1 MRKQIDVYKEE
12 AVKKKGEEEQLV
24 KVLDDYK
31 ERFQEFDKSIKQSK
45 KTLVQYEKEVGNMNR
60 TINQLKSQKQEVIRM
75 YQEEGKTG
83 GGGGKKKN
91 KKKGQQQ
98 VAVAENEQPVKKEP
112 MTIEEQIAA
121 IKTEWQKEKAEF
133 DSQKQSI

>member
-112 MTIEEQIAA
+112 LTIEEQIAA